1 MIRPSILF
9 WSIAVVAVGY
19 AMFEVKMEVVQ
30 QEETLNRLNRQIA
43 EGREAIR
50 VLNAE
55 WSFLTRPTRL
65 DQLAG
70 KYLGLAPLTASQT
83 GRIDA
88 LPERAG
94 TPPVLAGAPVVTI
107 PAITDG
113 ARIADFNASAEP

>member
-1 MIRPSILF
+1 VIRPSILF
-9 WSIAVVAVGY
+9 WSIAVIAVGY

-55 WSFLTRPTRL
+55 WSFLTRPSRL

-70 KYLGLAPLTASQT
+70 KYLGLAPLKAART
-83 GRIDA
+83 GGIDA

-94 TPPVLAGAPVVTI
+94 APPALAGAPVATL
-107 PAITDG
+107 PAVTDG
-113 ARIADFNASAEP
+113 ARIADINASAKP